1 MDSKQ
6 LFHNPDSLTDVE
18 LAAIRYKLAA
28 QKKSAFLGMI
38 GGGLFAVIMRRAVF
52 KN

>member
-6 LFHNPDSLTDVE
+6 LFHNPDSLTDLE

-28 QKKSAFLGMI
+28 QKRAAFYGMV
-38 GGGLFAVIMRRAVF
+38 GGGLFAVVMRRAVF
-52 KN
+52 KF

>member
-6 LFHNPDSLTDVE
+6 LFHNPDSLTDTE
-18 LAAIRYKLAA
+18 LASIRYKLAV
-28 QKKSAFLGMI
+28 QKRSAVLGMI

-52 KN
+52 KH